1 MDIASD
7 GSFTFMIGPQELSR
21 GLRNSKRSPRNNK
34 LLVECAGAVGLDG
47 VLQVLDDLSGEI
59 IDTSVITD
67 AFPYPQIFVF
77 PRVVIVCGQTK
88 IYEYVSSA
96 LTLRITASIVGA
108 IWSAVSFGEY
118 VYMSN
123 SEVTIVRRAE
133 DGVFE
138 EVTDKPLANAIC
150 DYNGQVLIGAV

>member
-1 MDIASD
+1 
-7 GSFTFMIGPQELSR
+7 
-21 GLRNSKRSPRNNK
+21 
-34 LLVECAGAVGLDG
+34 
-47 VLQVLDDLSGEI
+47 
-59 IDTSVITD
+59 VITD